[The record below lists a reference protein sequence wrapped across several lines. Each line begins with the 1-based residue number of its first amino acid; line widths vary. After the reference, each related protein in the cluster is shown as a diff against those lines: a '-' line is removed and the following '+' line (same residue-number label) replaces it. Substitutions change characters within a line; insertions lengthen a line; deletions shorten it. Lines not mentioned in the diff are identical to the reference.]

1 MSEFEFEGCQIRISN
16 RGSLPAQPVNP
27 PLEKY
32 EMEVDGHPYAFFM
45 VDREDTPVVP
55 FTGSPVH
62 PALAYNRDWIDRIVR
77 YAIQEGHLK

>member
-1 MSEFEFEGCQIRISN
+1 MCEFQYEGHQIRIRS

-45 VDREDTPVVP
+45 VDRADTPIVP
-55 FTGSPVH
+55 FTRSPEH
-62 PALAYNRDWIDRIVR
+62 PALVYNRNWVDRIVR
-77 YAIQEGHLK
+77 YAIREGHLK